1 MLKKIIKKYLNFE
14 NILIFVILAASLLVR
29 VYRINQILGFYYDQG
44 RDALVI
50 WDLIHKGKFFLI
62 GPTTGI
68 EGIFRGPWY
77 YWLITPLYF
86 LGKGNP
92 VYPSIFLSLTTVFS
106 IYILYFLAKE
116 ISGKTSGL
124 LAIFIASF
132 SCVLVSSSRWLSN
145 PTPMYLIS
153 MLFVL
158 SLFLVLKKKKWAVP
172 FATFLIGMAMQFGSA
187 AEVFYIPFFIV
198 FCIWQ
203 RKKLP
208 NIKII
213 ILGLVTF
220 GISIL
225 PQLVFDLRHQFI
237 LSKNIIKFLFVEK
250 SFQISFWQI
259 IKIRIPFYYEVF
271 TSKIW
276 IERNILEII
285 LMFLGIIFLF
295 TNWKKYW
302 KKDIFKTIIFLLI
315 SPMVGMVFFQGNHGN
330 VYDYYFTGY
339 YLIFILFFSIIIS
352 LWSKNIFGKFLLF
365 LFIVSFLVGNVPKI
379 ATLISTDVSDHK
391 TIVLENQKQA
401 INWIYENAKGKEF
414 NVDVYVP
421 PVIPYAYDYLF
432 MWYGQKM
439 YGYIPDNESNN
450 LLYTLFEVDPPH
462 PERLEAWLLRQQG
475 IGNVLEESTFGG
487 ITVQKRIRISNSNY

>member
-1 MLKKIIKKYLNFE
+1 MLKKIIKKYTNLE
-14 NILIFVILAASLLVR
+14 SLLVFIILFASFLVR
-29 VYRINQILGFYYDQG
+29 VFRIDQLLGFYYDQG

-50 WDLIHKGKFFLI
+50 WDLIYKGKFFLI

-77 YWLITPLYF
+77 YWLITPFYF

-92 VYPSIFLSLTTVFS
+92 VYPSVFLSLTTVIS
-106 IYILYFLAKE
+106 IYILYYLAKE

-124 LAIFIASF
+124 VAIIIASF
-132 SCVLVSSSRWLSN
+132 SYTLVSSARWLSN

-158 SLFLVLKKKKWAVP
+158 SLLLVLKKRKWAFP

-187 AEVFYIPFFIV
+187 AEVFYIPFFIG

-213 ILGLVTF
+213 LLGAVTF
-220 GISIL
+220 GISFL
-225 PQLVFDLRHQFI
+225 PQLIFDLRHQFI
-237 LSKNIIKFLFVEK
+237 LSKNIMKFLFVEK
-250 SFQISFWQI
+250 SFKFSFWQI
-259 IKIRIPFYYEVF
+259 FRVRLPFYYDVF
-271 TSKIW
+271 TSLIW
-276 IERNILEII
+276 SIRNFSEII
-285 LMFLGIIFLF
+285 LMLLGVLFLVTRLKI
-295 TNWKKYW
+295 YW
-302 KKDIFKTIIFLLI
+302 KKDIFKTIVLLLV
-315 SPMVGMVFFQGNHGN
+315 SPMIGMLFFQGNYGN
-330 VYDYYFTGY
+330 VYGYYFTGY

-352 LWSKNIFGKFLLF
+352 SWSKNIFGKFILA
-365 LFIVSFLVGNVPKI
+365 LFIVSFLVSNLSKVRTYI
-379 ATLISTDVSDHK
+379 FTDVGDPK
-391 TIVLENQKQA
+391 TIVLGNQKQA
-401 INWIYENAKGKEF
+401 INWIYENAKGEKF

-432 MWYGQKM
+432 MWYGQKT
-439 YGYIPDNESNN
+439 YGYIPSNERNI

-462 PERLEAWLLRQQG
+462 PERLAAWLLRQKG
-475 IGNVLEESTFGG
+475 IGNVLEENTIGG
-487 ITVQKRIRISNSNY
+487 ITVQKRIRIPNSNY